1 MRWIINFHEGCVRIR
16 LSWWVQ
22 ITANYRVS
30 QKQSAN
36 TIFYC
41 EGSQFWA
48 FKSQDFGGKIAY
60 GKCLCLF
67 DWKFAEFY
75 KVYSRLICSWRPLG
89 AFKHKSPYFMRHP
102 VEAERGESQKIE
114 CQAHTNLELRWLK
127 SEMRTY
133 RSSQACRKEK
143 SCAKLSASDSKL
155 ISAQP
160 ANILTVSPSRRRK
173 NNNKKSLAQNYPNI
187 KQGDP
192 TAKSCVCVFDGLMA
206 KGGSGDCGNCN
217 NWFK

>member
-22 ITANYRVS
+22 ITETTGWLKNSVQIQYFVVRVANFEPLYPRLLGV
-30 QKQSAN
+30 KLHN
-36 TIFYC
+36 T
-41 EGSQFWA
+41 
-48 FKSQDFGGKIAY
+48 
-60 GKCLCLF
+60 KCLCFLN
-67 DWKFAEFY
+67 WKFP
-75 KVYSRLICSWRPLG
+75 VYPRLICSLRPQG
-89 AFKHKSPYFMRHP
+89 AFKHKSPYFSGHP
-102 VEAERGESQKIE
+102 VKAERGESQKIE